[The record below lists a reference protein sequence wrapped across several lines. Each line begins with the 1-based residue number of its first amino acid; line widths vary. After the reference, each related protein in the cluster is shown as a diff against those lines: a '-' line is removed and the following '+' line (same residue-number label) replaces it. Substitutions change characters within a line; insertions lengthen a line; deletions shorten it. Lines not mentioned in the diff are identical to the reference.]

1 MKIKQPKLIEP
12 AVYKGTQILT
22 DANIADKIKK
32 YSPDEKFYEIDLAEV
47 RKILTPEDV
56 VEGTQQQPSKYPQ
69 HVPGAIQARLLY
81 TQREKQFQQLLIMYP
96 RSPFIQE
103 IPVVGELVLCS
114 QYPSQNLDTKQGVIF
129 DQYYYFE
136 ILNILNN
143 QNNNVVA
150 DVSIINQQEQPAQE
164 NQNLCGK
171 NFYINNEV
179 KHTKYEQGDVI
190 FSGRYGHSI
199 KFTNERGENNETM
212 LPSIII
218 SNENSEC
225 IKNDTI
231 QNSADCG
238 SLIRLGNFE
247 IQPKDPFDIAAS
259 RTLLDEINSFSL
271 IGNNILQYSDR
282 IIINGRKNDVEIYAN
297 QNIQLSANSN
307 LLGESQNIKLKAKK
321 VIISVGSNEV
331 IIDSSGVTINAT
343 KITLGGPTQI
353 SGITA
358 GSTAGFC
365 SLPICAFTGAPHT
378 INIVGS

>member
-47 RKILTPEDV
+47 IKILTPEDV

-179 KHTKYEQGDVI
+179 KHIKYEQGDVI

>member
-22 DANIADKIKK
+22 DANIADIIKK

-47 RKILTPEDV
+47 IKILTPEDV

-69 HVPGAIQARLLY
+69 HVPGAILARLLY

-179 KHTKYEQGDVI
+179 KHIKYEQGDVI

-282 IIINGRKNDVEIYAN
+282 IIINARKNDVEIYAN